1 MAFHS
6 TLTGNVF
13 FTKPT
18 RIIITPFVTKT
29 DGTVEKGDES
39 YALDSIVADSTS
51 ITQDD
56 ADRNEIA
63 CETRDENLYESIT
76 LGSYQFT
83 CDNADWQD
91 DLAHS
96 VLGFTRGTGTLADKL
111 FAPSSYV
118 ETFAEIEIQFGDAST
133 YTDDTDRGTFRKSA
147 VLPKVLLSSSATM
160 ESLKTSLGTMTVA
173 GTAYSQEFKD
183 GSKSIISP
191 YYISNA
197 PVTKPA

>member
-18 RIIITPFVTKT
+18 RIIITPFTVGS
-29 DGTVEKGDES
+29 DGKAVKGADS
-39 YALDSIVADSTS
+39 YALDSIIADSTS

-56 ADRNEIA
+56 ADRNEIG

-91 DLAHS
+91 DLAKA
-96 VLGFTRGTGTLADKL
+96 VLGFTSSEDGTKL
-111 FAPSSYV
+111 FAPSSYT
-118 ETFAEIEIQFGDAST
+118 ETFAEIEIQFGDAAT
-133 YTDDTDRGTFRKSA
+133 YTSETNRGTFRRSA

-173 GTAYSQEFKD
+173 GTAYSQEFTD
-183 GSKSIISP
+183 GEKTVISP
-191 YYISNA
+191 YYISTA
-197 PVTKPA
+197 PITKPV

>member
-1 MAFHS
+1 MAFNS
-6 TLTGNVF
+6 TLVGNKY

-18 RIIITPFVTKT
+18 RIIVTPFEGDV
-29 DGTVEKGDES
+29 KGSES

-56 ADRNEIA
+56 ADRSEIA

-91 DLAHS
+91 KLVTS
-96 VLGFTRGTGTLADKL
+96 ILGFTKATDGTLY
-111 FAPSSYV
+111 APSSYT
-118 ETFAEIEIQFGDAST
+118 ERFAEVEIQFGDAAAYTSESST
-133 YTDDTDRGTFRKSA
+133 GGYKGSV
-147 VLPKVLLSSSATM
+147 VLPKVLLASTATM

-173 GTAYSQEFKD
+173 GTAYSQEFQD
-183 GSKSIISP
+183 GEKTIISP
-191 YYISNA
+191 YYISPK
-197 PVTKPA
+197 PVTKPS

>member
-18 RIIITPFVTKT
+18 RIIITPFV
-29 DGTVEKGDES
+29 DGKKGEDS

-91 DLAHS
+91 DLVQA
-96 VLGFTRGTGTLADKL
+96 VLGFYKAEDGTLY
-111 FAPSSYV
+111 APSSYV
-118 ETFAEIEIQFGDAST
+118 ETFAEIEIQFGDANT
-133 YTDDTDRGTFRKSA
+133 YVSEGNKGTFKKSA

-173 GTAYSQEFKD
+173 GTAYSQEFDD
-183 GSKSIISP
+183 GEKKVISP
-191 YYISNA
+191 YYISNK
-197 PVTKPA
+197 PITKPSAA

>member
-18 RIIITPFVTKT
+18 RIIITPYVEGVKGT
-29 DGTVEKGDES
+29 DS

-51 ITQDD
+51 ITQDE
-56 ADRNEIA
+56 ADRNEIGS
-63 CETRDENLYESIT
+63 ETRDGNLYESIS

-91 DLAHS
+91 DLATS
-96 VLGFTRGTGTLADKL
+96 VLGFIKSSDGEKL
-111 FAPSSYV
+111 YAPGSYT

-133 YTDDTDRGTFRKSA
+133 YVSKTDRGSFRRSA

-173 GTAYSQEFKD
+173 GTAYSQEFTD
-183 GSKSIISP
+183 GDKTIISP
-191 YYISNA
+191 YYISKA
-197 PVTKPA
+197 PITTPTAS